1 MPPITEKQFFDL
13 ISTVKIQA
21 VEFDPEEA
29 QRNEANILPLG
40 DFTND
45 SNDEDDWSLLHK
57 LSVVESSLEEL
68 RLKAQIPDLNILI
81 IACVPEYL
89 HRSDVERLYS
99 YSVDDKN
106 QITLKLDCEVMVY
119 DAHMWRMGVDSFD
132 DVPISIMTLQSFL
145 DALNSD
151 AIGLSNHWITAILCH
166 ENGTPIEVS

>member
-1 MPPITEKQFFDL
+1 MPPITEKTIFRLDFNSEDSSCR
-13 ISTVKIQA
+13 IWWK
-21 VEFDPEEA
+21 

-68 RLKAQIPDLNILI
+68 RLKAQTPDLNILI

-89 HRSDVERLYS
+89 HLDVEHYIHIVLMI
-99 YSVDDKN
+99 K
-106 QITLKLDCEVMVY
+106 IKLLKLDCEVMVY

-132 DVPISIMTLQSFL
+132 DVPISIMTLK
-145 DALNSD
+145 
-151 AIGLSNHWITAILCH
+151 
-166 ENGTPIEVS
+166 